1 MLDSPRPRRCFGSCA
16 WSGVLGLSA
25 ASVALPF
32 GSSTGSVVFFFV
44 VKARVSFRLC
54 VAFVSVCVSVSFH
67 VV

>member
-1 MLDSPRPRRCFGSCA
+1 M
-16 WSGVLGLSA
+16 LGLSA